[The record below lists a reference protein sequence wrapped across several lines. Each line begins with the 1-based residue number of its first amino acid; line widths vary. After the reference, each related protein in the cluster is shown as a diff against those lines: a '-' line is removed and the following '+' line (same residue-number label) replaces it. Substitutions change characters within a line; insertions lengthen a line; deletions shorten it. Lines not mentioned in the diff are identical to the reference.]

1 MRFAVSSS
9 SRTAAERRTVEV
21 LKELESEGWQVRR
34 DEEQA
39 RGNAGHV
46 VSGPAGVFLLET
58 RSLPGRISVQEGVLT
73 ARARDDDETVWSFR
87 GLRGRLLADA
97 AALAARISTRAR
109 VHAVVVLWGDVEQPV
124 VEDRG
129 LAYVHGD
136 ALVAWLRRRREL
148 QRVA

>member
-1 MRFAVSSS
+1 MRFAVSSW
-9 SRTAAERRTVEV
+9 SRTAAEGRTGEV

-34 DEEQA
+34 DDQQA
-39 RGNAGHV
+39 RGNMGHV

-58 RSLPGRISVQEGVLT
+58 RSLPGRISVQDGVLT
-73 ARARDDDETVWSFR
+73 AHSRDDDETVWSYR
-87 GLRGRLLADA
+87 GLRGRLLAA
-97 AALAARISTRAR
+97 TKAMSTRAG

-129 LAYVHGD
+129 LAYVHGH
-136 ALVAWLRRRREL
+136 ALVSWLRTRHEL